1 MSTHA
6 DKTVMA
12 EVLHAGAADFL
23 VKPLRANELRTIWT
37 HVWRRW
43 VREAPLDSLRVAG
56 FN

>member
-43 VREAPLDSLRVAG
+43 VREAPLDSLRVA
-56 FN
+56 